1 MVYLHPHVH
10 RKNTC
15 EVVKKN
21 TVKKNKCIESQK
33 RKLSTNQV
41 FIE

>member
-15 EVVKKN
+15 EVKKN
-21 TVKKNKCIESQK
+21 TGKKNKCIESQK
-33 RKLSTNQV
+33 RKLSTNQSD
-41 FIE
+41 

>member
-1 MVYLHPHVH
+1 MVYLHLHVH

-21 TVKKNKCIESQK
+21 TGKKQQMHRISKKETIN
-33 RKLSTNQV
+33 
-41 FIE
+41 